1 MQLGYFVLLEEAIT
15 ENTAETLCVMKG
27 RMVVRKHQ
35 TTPVSLL
42 VYARKY
48 VRMRVR
54 VCVRQTILFRQVPW
68 DQCDILF
75 ARSNCTIA
83 NALNQFSY

>member
-15 ENTAETLCVMKG
+15 GNTAETLCVMKG

-54 VCVRQTILFRQVPW
+54 VCVRQTILFRHPMGYLETSVIFYLLDRTVRLQM
-68 DQCDILF
+68 L
-75 ARSNCTIA
+75 
-83 NALNQFSY
+83 